1 MRVPHCYTD
10 CWLRIFP
17 KLYDTSD
24 EVRYLGQWFIII
36 TASFFPLQGFLNVL
50 YFTLRSGG
58 KTVITFLFDSI
69 FTWVV
74 SVSLAFVLCKFTAL
88 PILTIYI
95 IVQSAD
101 IIKVVLGYILVKK
114 GVWIT
119 NLVV

>member
-1 MRVPHCYTD
+1 M
-10 CWLRIFP
+10 
-17 KLYDTSD
+17 
-24 EVRYLGQWFIII
+24 
-36 TASFFPLQGFLNVL
+36 L

-58 KTVITFLFDSI
+58 KTIITFLFDSI

-74 SVSLAFVLCKFTAL
+74 SVSIAFILCKFTAL
-88 PILTIYI
+88 PVLTIYV

-101 IIKVVLGYILVKK
+101 VIKVILGYILVKK